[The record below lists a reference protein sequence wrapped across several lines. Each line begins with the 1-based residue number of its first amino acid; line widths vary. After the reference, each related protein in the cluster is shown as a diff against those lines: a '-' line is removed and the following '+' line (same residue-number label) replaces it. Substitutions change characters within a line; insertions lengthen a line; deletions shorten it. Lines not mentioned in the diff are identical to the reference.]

1 MLQRHLAT
9 RPRAFVQLS
18 LLLLVQNPLLPRPE
32 IRAHEPQPIS
42 RVSRRLQQPI
52 SRERASKP
60 NEPIMLQHLQL
71 RLRAF
76 PQRRVPALPSRIDR
90 VSKPSLAVSR
100 LVDFAHARVR
110 VSLLRRHERHDV
122 SRFQSRPSRAAAR
135 VIHLSPRNLQRLAR
149 PRFRRR
155 PPASLGRARRRRSST
170 PRAPASPARAR
181 SASPSRRRARAR
193 HRHRLAVAVAVVVA
207 RVVARG
213 VARATSPRRPSA
225 ARASTS
231 TVDATRARRAREH
244 RFDATARPRAMAPN
258 AIARIER
265 SRAQIVSIKRE
276 RDRRKDWESADEDR
290 GPRRDSDETRRGE
303 TDDETR
309 RKSRREERD
318 ARAMAMVTRRDVD
331 ARESATDARRRA
343 RRGSRHG
350 FVERVVRARTVFVE

>member
-9 RPRAFVQLS
+9 RPRAVVQLS

-122 SRFQSRPSRAAAR
+122 SRFQSRPSRAAAS
-135 VIHLSPRNLQRLAR
+135 VIHLSRWNLQRLAR
-149 PRFRRR
+149 PRLRRR
-155 PPASLGRARRRRSST
+155 SRASFARARRRRSRSRSRERRQRSRVQ
-170 PRAPASPARAR
+170 RAH
-181 SASPSRRRARAR
+181 RRRVIDVVVINVVVGAIARVDVD
-193 HRHRLAVAVAVVVA
+193 RLATAI
-207 RVVARG
+207 
-213 VARATSPRRPSA
+213 
-225 ARASTS
+225 
-231 TVDATRARRAREH
+231 RAREH
-244 RFDATARPRAMAPN
+244 GARWPRRARGDVCR
-258 AIARIER
+258 ARIER
-265 SRAQIVSIKRE
+265 SRA
-276 RDRRKDWESADEDR
+276 RDRRFKPSEPAKE
-290 GPRRDSDETRRGE
+290 GLETRRGR
-303 TDDETR
+303 DATR
-309 RKSRREERD
+309 RN
-318 ARAMAMVTRRDVD
+318 ATRR
-331 ARESATDARRRA
+331 T
-343 RRGSRHG
+343 
-350 FVERVVRARTVFVE
+350 VR